1 MLCKMGISCILD
13 SMSKDKSYY
22 PLYRAYKKGGQI
34 VLNKDDLIAVKNG
47 KELYLAGTFKTFKE
61 NAFLKAEAI
70 SKLTDK
76 VVVADDSGL
85 EIRALDNFPG
95 IYSARF
101 MEGHPYSEKFVAINK
116 MLDGKLDRYAR
127 FNSTLCVMNLK
138 PEPLYFVGYAEGEVL
153 KKPQGESSFGYDPI
167 FYSYKAKKTFAE
179 LSQNEKNAV
188 SHRGE
193 AIKALVKY
201 LEENNYIHEK
211 L

>member
-1 MLCKMGISCILD
+1 MEIVIASNNFHKISEF
-13 SMSKDKSYY
+13 
-22 PLYRAYKKGGQI
+22 KG
-34 VLNKDDLIAVKNG
+34 VLEKYGVKIYSLNDLNIHVEVDETG
-47 KELYLAGTFKTFKE
+47 KTFKE

-179 LSQNEKNAV
+179 LSQDEKNAV

>member
-1 MLCKMGISCILD
+1 MEIVIASNNFHKISEF
-13 SMSKDKSYY
+13 
-22 PLYRAYKKGGQI
+22 KGALEKYGVKI
-34 VLNKDDLIAVKNG
+34 YSLNDLNIHVEVDETG
-47 KELYLAGTFKTFKE
+47 KTFKE

-85 EIRALDNFPG
+85 EVRALDNFPG

-179 LSQNEKNAV
+179 LSQDEKNAV

>member
-1 MLCKMGISCILD
+1 MEIVIASNNFHKISEF
-13 SMSKDKSYY
+13 
-22 PLYRAYKKGGQI
+22 KGTLEKYGVKI
-34 VLNKDDLIAVKNG
+34 YSLNDLNIHIEVDETG
-47 KELYLAGTFKTFKE
+47 KTFKE

-76 VVVADDSGL
+76 IVVADDSGL

-101 MEGHPYSEKFVAINK
+101 MEGHPYSEKFVAINE
-116 MLDGKLDRYAR
+116 MLGGKLDRYAR

-153 KKPQGESSFGYDPI
+153 AKPQGESSFGYDPI

-179 LSQNEKNAV
+179 LSQDEKNAV